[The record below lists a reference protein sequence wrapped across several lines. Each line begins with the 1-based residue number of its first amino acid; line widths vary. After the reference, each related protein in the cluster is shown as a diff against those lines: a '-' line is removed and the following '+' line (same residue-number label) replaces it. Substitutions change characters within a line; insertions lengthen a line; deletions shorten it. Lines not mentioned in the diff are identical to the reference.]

1 MRLNKVSGRELKTI
15 KLQDFSRKQNGVRS
29 VDIFWLHYQKWKG
42 TVTQWNQLSDS
53 YCHEYQIKYQ
63 QMIRANP
70 RKQIYVW
77 FINRTRIWH
86 LKLPLIKLIKKM
98 YTIKKQ
104 WWFMIIYMLVIW
116 LTFITFTTV
125 NEKN

>member
-1 MRLNKVSGRELKTI
+1 MRSNTVSGMELKTVR
-15 KLQDFSRKQNGVRS
+15 LQDDSRKQNGVCS
-29 VDIFWLHYQKWKG
+29 VNIFQLHYQKRKG

-63 QMIRANP
+63 QMIWANP

-104 WWFMIIYMLVIW
+104 WWFMIIYGLVIW